1 MSFVNPPPKDE
12 VPKPKP
18 QKQQSSSTINSVA
31 PLVSKDGNSSPN
43 AWEDEDDFDD
53 IKEVEERDSQE
64 NWSLGRLE
72 EYKVLMSSVRWMI
85 FDICFNGQDVFF
97 KCVGRI
103 FKTFF
108 SP

>member
-1 MSFVNPPPKDE
+1 MSFVNLPPKDE
-12 VPKPKP
+12 APKPKP

-97 KCVGRI
+97 KCAGMI
-103 FKTFF
+103 
-108 SP
+108 